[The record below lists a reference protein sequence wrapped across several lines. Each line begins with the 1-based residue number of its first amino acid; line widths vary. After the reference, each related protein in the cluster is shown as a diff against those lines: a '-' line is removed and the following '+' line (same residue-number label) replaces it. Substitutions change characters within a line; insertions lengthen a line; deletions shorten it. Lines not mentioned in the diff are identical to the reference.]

1 MTAVETLRARVE
13 PLRAH
18 PVGGPIATL
27 IVGYVVLVELAA
39 QFAFGQVDLGFAQ
52 IGLGQLVIPREVFLL
67 GAILGTL
74 YGLIGMG
81 LILVY
86 RANRVINFAQAQ
98 LGAVPA
104 VFALL
109 LVAFKGWNYFVVLV
123 IAVVGAALLGV
134 GVERTVVRRFA
145 DAPRLILTVATI
157 GIGFLLLFG
166 EFIVKQVVSGDLIG
180 TVTTEFPT
188 PWSSL
193 SFRLGTAVITGDH
206 FFTVFVVAACV
217 LGLTAFFRYT
227 DIGIAVRA
235 SAENADRASLVG
247 IPVQR
252 VTTVVWVI
260 AAVLSSLGVFLR
272 APILGVPLTG
282 FTGPTVLLFGLATA
296 VMARMDSFG
305 RCLAAGM
312 FIGIVDRSAAFGTGS
327 ASLANAAM
335 LVVILGTLLVQRGTL
350 SRAMDTGQSSWQAV
364 KEFRPIPL
372 ELRDVAEVRRAQL
385 VLKVAVVA
393 LVLFAPMLVG
403 RFQTGLLTQIVVYA
417 MVGVSLVILTG
428 WSGQISLGQ
437 WAIAGIGGAVGG
449 GLAANHNLDFFLILG
464 LAGIAGAVAA
474 LLVGLPALRV
484 QGLFLAVTTL
494 AFASTVQNFV
504 LRDTYFGWLLPEESS
519 FVELPALYGAFDL
532 STDTTFGPI
541 TLHGPSKVYF
551 VTLLFLVLSMVVA
564 KSVRRSRSGR
574 LFVGSRDNG
583 RVLQAFG
590 IHLARTRLAA
600 FSLSGFI
607 AGVAGALFVYQ
618 QSSVDAAS
626 FRAEESILIFS
637 MTVIGGISSLPGAV
651 LGAVFVKGVPLLPV
665 LRDIDNVELLSSG
678 LGLLLIL
685 VVLPGGLAE
694 GCYRIRD
701 AYLRRVAAKHD
712 IHVPSL
718 IADSLVLDDEASD
731 AELLDEELHVD
742 DPAPTHEHAASQ
754 RPPMEGALL
763 TTRGL
768 EVAYDRVQV
777 LFGVD
782 LDVRPGECVALLG
795 TNGAGKSTVL
805 KGICGLQPPIGGTVT
820 FDGEDLTG
828 TDPGT
833 AVRSGI
839 VMVPGGKAVFPT
851 LTVAEHLRVAGW
863 LYRDD
868 ADWCRTATEEVLETF
883 PRLRERLD
891 QMAGNLSGGEQ
902 QMLALGMAFIAK
914 PKLLIIDELSL
925 GLAPTIVE
933 QLLHIV
939 RRIQASGTALLL
951 VEQSIN
957 VALTVADRAYF
968 LEKGEVRFEGPTAD
982 LLDRTDIARSVFLS
996 DAGASKGSNGAVPT
1010 SAPAVPAAAAPEIDR
1025 SAEPILELR
1034 DVSISFGGIR
1044 AVRDCSFE
1052 LHRGE
1057 TLGLVG
1063 ANGAGKTTLFDLVSG
1078 FLTPDHGRIVLDGI
1092 DVTDHSPDA
1101 RAWLGLGRS
1110 FQDARLVG
1118 SLTVA
1123 ENIAI
1128 SLERHLEERD
1138 HIAAA
1143 LRLPGIVDLERDIAW
1158 TVDDLVELLHLGAYR
1173 DKFVREL
1180 STGSRRIVDLAMCIA
1195 HEPSVLLLDEPSSG
1209 IAQRETEAMAPL
1221 FQRIRDET
1229 GASLLIIE
1237 HDMPLITTVSD
1248 RLLALELGHPLL
1260 TGTPDEVLADP
1271 RVQASYLG
1279 GDPATIDRSGGAA
1292 ARSSA
1297 GTDSPPRRRA
1307 PLVARGGK

>member
-1 MTAVETLRARVE
+1 MSRLAGVADRIAPIRSHPLWGPLASLAVA
-13 PLRAH
+13 
-18 PVGGPIATL
+18 
-27 IVGYVVLVELAA
+27 YVVLVELAA
-39 QFAFGQVDLGFAQ
+39 QFAFGRVDVGFAE

-109 LVAFKGWNYFVVLV
+109 LVAFEGWNYFVVLV
-123 IAVVGAALLGV
+123 IAVVGAILLGA

-145 DAPRLILTVATI
+145 AAPRLILTVATI

-188 PWSSL
+188 PWDSVR
-193 SFRLGTAVITGDH
+193 FRLGTAIVTGDH
-206 FFTVFVVAACV
+206 FFTVFVVAGCV

-252 VTTVVWVI
+252 VSTVVWVI

-312 FIGIVDRSAAFGTGS
+312 FIGIVDRAAAFGTGS

-335 LVVILGTLLVQRGTL
+335 LVVILGALLVQRGTL
-350 SRAMDTGQSSWQAV
+350 SRAMESGQSSWQAV
-364 KEFRPIPL
+364 KEFRPVPL
-372 ELRDVAEVRRAQL
+372 ELRDLPEIRRARL
-385 VLKVAVVA
+385 AMKVVVGA

-403 RFQTGLLTQIVVYA
+403 RFQTGLLTQMVVYA

-437 WAIAGIGGAVGG
+437 WAISGIGGAVGG
-449 GLAANHNLDFFLILG
+449 GLAANHNLDFFLIVA
-464 LAGIAGAVAA
+464 LAGLAGAVAA

-494 AFASTVQNFV
+494 AFASTVENFV

-541 TLHGPSKVYF
+541 SLHGPSKVYF
-551 VTLLFLVLSMVVA
+551 VTLVFLGLAMLVA
-564 KSVRRSRSGR
+564 QSVRRSRSGR
-574 LFVGSRDNG
+574 LFVGARDNG

-665 LRDIDNVELLSSG
+665 LRDIENVELLSSG
-678 LGLLLIL
+678 LGLLVVL
-685 VVLPGGLAE
+685 VILPGGLAE

-701 AYLRRVAAKHD
+701 AYLRRVARRRD

-718 IADSLVLDDEASD
+718 VADSLVLDDEASD
-731 AELLDEELHVD
+731 ADLLDEELEVET
-742 DPAPTHEHAASQ
+742 PAPTHEHVIEVT
-754 RPPMEGALL
+754 PPREGALL
-763 TTRGL
+763 SVRAM

-782 LDVRPGECVALLG
+782 LDVLPGECVALLG

-805 KGICGLQPPIGGTVT
+805 KGVCGLQPPIGGTVT
-820 FDGEDLTG
+820 FDGQDLTG
-828 TDPGT
+828 VDPGT

-868 ADWCRTATEEVLETF
+868 SEWCRAATEEVLETF

-968 LEKGEVRFEGPTAD
+968 LEKGEVRFEGPTSE

-996 DAGASKGSNGAVPT
+996 DAGTASSPGAVPARP
-1010 SAPAVPAAAAPEIDR
+1010 APAIDR
-1025 SAEPILELR
+1025 SGEPILELR

-1078 FLTPDHGRIVLDGI
+1078 FLVPDHGRIVLDGI
-1092 DVTDHSPDA
+1092 DVTDHTPDA

-1123 ENIAI
+1123 ENIAL
-1128 SLERHLEERD
+1128 SLERHLDERD

-1195 HEPSVLLLDEPSSG
+1195 HEPAVLLLDEPSSG

-1260 TGTPDEVLADP
+1260 TGTPDEVLSDP

-1279 GDPATIDRSGGAA
+1279 GDPATIDRSGGA
-1292 ARSSA
+1292 RSGGSS
-1297 GTDSPPRRRA
+1297 GRRRRA
-1307 PLVARGGK
+1307 PLVAGGSQP